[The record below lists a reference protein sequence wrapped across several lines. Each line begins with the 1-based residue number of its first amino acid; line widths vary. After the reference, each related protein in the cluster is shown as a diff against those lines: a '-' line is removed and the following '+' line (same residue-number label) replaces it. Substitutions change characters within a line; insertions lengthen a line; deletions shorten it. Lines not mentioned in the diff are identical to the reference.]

1 MLHIQFFC
9 IFLKCVCVCV
19 FVCSQSSLT
28 LCDPMLYSARLL
40 SPWNSP
46 GKNTG
51 ASFHLLLPSSVPT
64 QRCKL
69 RVLSFLN
76 WQVDC
81 LPPALLGKS
90 FVSLYLNPKSNLH
103 HYLLLEAQSLVFPQ
117 HLAYT
122 YLFTCYQEDHPRVYL
137 VTLLL

>member
-9 IFLKCVCVCV
+9 IFLKCVCVC
-19 FVCSQSSLT
+19 VCSQSSLT

-51 ASFHLLLPSSVPT
+51 VSCHFLFQRIFPT

-69 RVLSFLN
+69 HVLSLLN

-90 FVSLYLNPKSNLH
+90 FVFLYLNPKSNLH
-103 HYLLLEAQSLVFPQ
+103 RYLLLEAQSLVFPQ
-117 HLAYT
+117 CLAYT
-122 YLFTCYQEDHPRVYL
+122 YLITCYQEDHPRVYL